1 MKCFAPAKINLALDV
16 INKRPDGYHNLC
28 MIMQT
33 ITLYDEID
41 IEIADKISIDSN
53 KNDIPLNN
61 KNLAWKA
68 AEAFFEYTKINGGC
82 KIYIKK
88 VIPDGAGLGGGS
100 SDAAEVIL
108 ALNKLYNANLTYEE
122 MQKIAVKIGAD
133 VPFFI
138 VKGCCLA
145 EGTGEILTP
154 VENNCDVNVL
164 IYKPDFSISTKWVYE
179 NLNLKNKKTY
189 NLKENLYL
197 LKEGKTDFFRTKM
210 FNVLEGVS
218 IQKYSE
224 IEGIKT
230 TLKNLGAD
238 GAMMTGSGSAV
249 FGIFTDEIK
258 AKSAFE
264 SLKNNNVFLTKF
276 I

>member
-33 ITLYDEID
+33 ISLYDEID

-53 KNDIPLNN
+53 KKDIPLNN

-82 KIYIKK
+82 KIFIKK

-108 ALNKLYNANLTYEE
+108 ALNNLYKTNLTPKE

-133 VPFFI
+133 CPFFI

-145 EGTGEILTP
+145 EGIGEILTP
-154 VENNCDVNVL
+154 LENNCNVNVL
-164 IYKPDFSISTKWVYE
+164 IYKPNFSISTKWVYE

-189 NLKENLYL
+189 DLKEDLYL
-197 LKEGKTDFFRTKM
+197 LKDGKTDFFKNKM
-210 FNVLEGVS
+210 FNVLEDVS
-218 IQKYSE
+218 VQKYIE
-224 IEGIKT
+224 IDNIKT
-230 TLKNLGAD
+230 SLINLGAD

-258 AKSAFE
+258 AKMALDA
-264 SLKNNNVFLTKF
+264 LKNNNVFLVKF